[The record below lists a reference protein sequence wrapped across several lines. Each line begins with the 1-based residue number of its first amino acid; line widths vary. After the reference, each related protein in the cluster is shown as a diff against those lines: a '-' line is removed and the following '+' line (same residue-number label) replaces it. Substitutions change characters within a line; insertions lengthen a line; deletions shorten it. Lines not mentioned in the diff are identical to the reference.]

1 MTHTPFRS
9 FFLSGALTALIL
21 SSAAPA
27 APAPR
32 VRISSIDQL
41 QQPLPLPYNEKADAD
56 RAFAAAKGR
65 AKARGK
71 TLLVDLG
78 GNWCGDCRVL
88 AGIMN
93 VPEVKAFLARHYEV
107 VTIDVGRMDK
117 NQQIPRRYGIEKL
130 AGVPAL
136 LVIDPRTDRLIN
148 KDRIFAL
155 SDARH
160 MTPQALA
167 DWLAQWV

>member
-1 MTHTPFRS
+1 MRQTPLRTLLF
-9 FFLSGALTALIL
+9 
-21 SSAAPA
+21 SSALA
-27 APAPR
+27 ALMLPTAATAAQAPR
-32 VRISSIDQL
+32 VRIQSIDQL
-41 QQPLPLPYNEKADAD
+41 RQPLPYPYNEKANAD
-56 RAFAAAKGR
+56 RALAAAKAR

-88 AGIMN
+88 AGIME

-117 NQQIPRRYGIEKL
+117 NQHIPRRYGIEKL

-136 LVIDPRTDRLIN
+136 LIVDPRSDRLLN

-155 SDARH
+155 TDARH